1 METPPFG
8 PEDFTRTIAWSR
20 PQRTTAGDEH
30 VIDGGA
36 AHRPELPY

>member
-8 PEDFTRTIAWSR
+8 REDFTQAIAWSR
-20 PQRTTAGDEH
+20 PQRTTAADGY

-36 AHRPELPY
+36 AHLPELVY